1 MAVSENFRGLR
12 VLFGR
17 HVARVLKQWQI
28 HIRLNV
34 ASSIGI
40 TIPVPGT
47 TKVAGF
53 FDDTEIGNSGL
64 RQIGGLNHSS
74 EATTN
79 DDNINVFD
87 HRITGKA
94 GLDVR
99 VTIELFVI
107 ALEFFVLADAVGAK
121 TLFAFNAILL
131 ASFFQRKFLVVV
143 IPHGWHSPSRLS
155 AYLSSQE

>member
-1 MAVSENFRGLR
+1 VANTHTIQ
-12 VLFGR
+12 R
-17 HVARVLKQWQI
+17 HKLHWDNDSSTRYHQSR
-28 HIRLNV
+28 RL
-34 ASSIGI
+34 
-40 TIPVPGT
+40 
-47 TKVAGF
+47 

-74 EATTN
+74 EATTD

-87 HRITGKA
+87 DRLTGKA

-99 VTIELFVI
+99 VTIELFVV

-131 ASFFQRKFLVVV
+131 ASFFQRKLLVVV
-143 IPHGWHSPSRLS
+143 IPHGCLSPSRLS
-155 AYLSSQE
+155 AYLSLQE